1 MLIMKTKKEKIEKLD
16 ISSTWENVLPQYAR
30 LYSSLNEDGKK
41 ETLRRLATIGKIV
54 DQCLKLKGGKKDV

>member
-1 MLIMKTKKEKIEKLD
+1 MKTKKEKIEKLD

-30 LYSSLNEDGKK
+30 FYSSLNEDGKK
-41 ETLRRLATIGKIV
+41 ETLRRLATIRKIV

>member
-1 MLIMKTKKEKIEKLD
+1 MKKEKVEKLD

-41 ETLRRLATIGKIV
+41 ETLRRLSTIGKIV
-54 DQCLKLKGGKKDV
+54 DQCLKLKGGFKNE